1 MAAVTPEVKALT
13 FDVFGTVVDWRAGV
27 VREGRALRLDVD
39 WPPFADDWRRLYRP
53 TLERVIRG
61 ELPWATF
68 DELQRLM
75 LDQVLADHLVDGL
88 TEEEKAHLSTVWRRL
103 DPWPDAAPGL
113 SRLKERFVV
122 AALSNGSMWQL
133 ICLAK
138 HGRLPWDAII
148 SVELFHAY
156 KPDPR
161 VYLGAAE
168 LLQLPPEQVM
178 MVAAHVYDL
187 RAARSNGMRT
197 AFVARPAEWG
207 PDVAAEQPEP
217 GEFDVVASSF
227 EDLATQL
234 GA

>member
-1 MAAVTPEVKALT
+1 MSEVTALVH
-13 FDVFGTVVDWRAGV
+13 DVFGTVVDWRSGV
-27 VREGRALRLDVD
+27 VREGRALRPGVD
-39 WPPFADDWRRLYRP
+39 WPAFADDWRRLYRP

-75 LDQVLADHLVDGL
+75 LDQVLADRHVEGL
-88 TEEEKAHLSTVWRRL
+88 TEDEKASLSTVWRRL

-168 LLQLPPEQVM
+168 LLQQPPEQVL

-187 RAARSNGMRT
+187 RAARSNGLRT

-207 PDVAAEQPEP
+207 PDAAPEQPEP
-217 GEFDVVASSF
+217 GEFDLVAGTF
-227 EDLATQL
+227 EDLAAQL